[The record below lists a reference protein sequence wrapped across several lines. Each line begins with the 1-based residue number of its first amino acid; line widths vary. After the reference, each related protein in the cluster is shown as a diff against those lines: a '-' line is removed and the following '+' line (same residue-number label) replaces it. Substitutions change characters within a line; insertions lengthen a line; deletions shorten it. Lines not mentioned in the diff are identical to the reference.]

1 MVWLH
6 ECESLMRA
14 RTLAQKPP
22 HLVLNRYTFNDAV
35 ALKPGQ
41 APTRATHRE
50 IEAAFFTRGHAWRAC
65 LHALERT
72 KKSKEYARRGGGT
85 PICFWLHQDRYR
97 LFEHVVL
104 VPVPRCESV
113 LFGCFFVLAAHD
125 PRPPAHATSTLT
137 TPTAST
143 YRLHPLTLAIVLPTI
158 EKVCVAVG

>member
-22 HLVLNRYTFNDAV
+22 HLVLNRYTFKDAV

-41 APTRATHRE
+41 APTRAIHRE

-72 KKSKEYARRGGGT
+72 KKSKEYARRGGGGAGVLRFVSSSTRIDTDCSSMSCLFQCRGASLCFSGAFLFLPRMLRGRRLMLHRHSPLLLQAPTDFT
-85 PICFWLHQDRYR
+85 PHLG
-97 LFEHVVL
+97 
-104 VPVPRCESV
+104 RC
-113 LFGCFFVLAAHD
+113 
-125 PRPPAHATSTLT
+125 
-137 TPTAST
+137 AS
-143 YRLHPLTLAIVLPTI
+143 Y
-158 EKVCVAVG
+158 G